1 MFEGDGLPDK
11 ICHPCK
17 FQLEK
22 SYNFRKKCEHSD
34 MKLRMHL
41 RDLKFKFGSTF
52 VETESCSETQSS
64 DMQIDLNSEEAS
76 QGDNAQSQSEQV
88 STEEDLVGNSV

>member
-1 MFEGDGLPDK
+1 MPDK

-22 SYNFRKKCEHSD
+22 SYNFRKKCEQSD

-41 RDLKFKFGSTF
+41 RDLKFKFGDQF

-64 DMQIDLNSEEAS
+64 DMQIDLNSEEVS
-76 QGDNAQSQSEQV
+76 QADGDNAQSQSGQV
-88 STEEDLVGNSV
+88 STEEDLVGN

>member
-1 MFEGDGLPDK
+1 
-11 ICHPCK
+11 
-17 FQLEK
+17 
-22 SYNFRKKCEHSD
+22 